1 MKPTQNVIIHV
12 VLGLAVVSAIA
23 LLYLGLAQSGQSQL
37 TPWQWAVF
45 GGAALAIVLAAFAP
59 SLVRR
64 WRRLPP
70 SPPLSQSDIGF
81 CVMVALAGSV
91 LAVVGVVSGWL
102 WLMTLGIMLAPLA
115 FMLRGAPSR
124 HSDPQN

>member
-1 MKPTQNVIIHV
+1 MKPTQNVIIHIL
-12 VLGLAVVSAIA
+12 LGLAVALAIV

-37 TPWQWAVF
+37 SPWQWAVF
-45 GGAALAIVLAAFAP
+45 GGAALAIVMAAFTP
-59 SLVRR
+59 TLVRR

-70 SPPLSQSDIGF
+70 TPLLSQSDIGF

-91 LAVVGVVSGWL
+91 LAVLGVFSGWL

-115 FMLRGAPSR
+115 FMLRGEQSR
-124 HSDPQN
+124 HSEPQN